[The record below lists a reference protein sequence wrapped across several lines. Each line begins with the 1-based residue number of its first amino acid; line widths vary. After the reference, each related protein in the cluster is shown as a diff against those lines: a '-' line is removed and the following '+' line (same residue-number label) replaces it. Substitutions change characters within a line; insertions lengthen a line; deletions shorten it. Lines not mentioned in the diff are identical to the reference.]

1 MALRIQRVLG
11 PTLVGI
17 VVVAGLAY
25 AFWPRAVPVDL
36 AAVARGPLSVTVDSD
51 GQTRVREVYVV
62 SAPVAGRVLRI
73 ERQVGDAVVAG
84 ETVLATIEPGD
95 PAFLDRRGR
104 RQAEAA
110 VEAAAA
116 AKMLGQAE
124 LARDLAE
131 LEFARSDLDRASRLA
146 ERGTISERALDSA
159 KLEYHG
165 RDAAVAAARAAL
177 DMRAY
182 ELETARAALIEPGA
196 GGGGESE
203 NCCVEIKA
211 PVSGRVLALVQ
222 ESEAM
227 VAAGAPLVEIGDPRD
242 LEIVVDLLS
251 SDAVKVVEGDDV
263 RIEGWGGDGTLEGRV
278 RRVEPTGFT
287 KVSALG
293 IEEQRVNVI
302 IDFTGAPE
310 AREAL
315 GHGYRVEARV
325 VVWRADD
332 VLKIP
337 TSALFREGDRWA
349 VFVEEDGRAA
359 LRLVEIG
366 HGNGREAEVLDGL
379 DASDRVVMHPS
390 DRVDPGTRIMPR
402 PSG

>member
-1 MALRIQRVLG
+1 MTVRARRFVGPAIALA
-11 PTLVGI
+11 

-25 AFWPRAVPVDL
+25 AFWPLAVPVDI
-36 AAVARGPLSVTVDSD
+36 AAVTRGALSVTVDGD

-73 ERQVGDAVVAG
+73 ERHVGDAVAAG

-124 LARDLAE
+124 LASGLAE

-159 KLEYHG
+159 KLEYHR
-165 RDAAVAAARAAL
+165 RDAALAAARAAL
-177 DMRAY
+177 DMRAH
-182 ELETARAALIEPGA
+182 ELETAQAALIEPGED
-196 GGGGESE
+196 GGGESE
-203 NCCVEIKA
+203 NCCVEVKA

-222 ESEAM
+222 ESEAV

-251 SDAVKVVEGDDV
+251 SDAVKVAKGAEV
-263 RIEGWGGDGTLEGRV
+263 RIEGWGGDGALEGRV

-310 AREAL
+310 SRQAL

-325 VVWRADD
+325 VIWRADD

-337 TSALFREGDRWA
+337 TSALFREGDSWA

-359 LRLVEIG
+359 RRLVEIG

-379 DASDRVVMHPS
+379 ADGEQVVMHPS
-390 DRVDPGTRIMPR
+390 DRVDPGTRIAPR
-402 PSG
+402 PKG